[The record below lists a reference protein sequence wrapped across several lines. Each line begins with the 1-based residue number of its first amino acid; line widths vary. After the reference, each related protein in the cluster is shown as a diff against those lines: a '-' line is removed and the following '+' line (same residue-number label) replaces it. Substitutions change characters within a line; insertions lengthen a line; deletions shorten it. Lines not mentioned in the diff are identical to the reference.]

1 MPKTQEEETKS
12 LKTQQ
17 EKSQRD
23 LKNLKAKLEFKPE
36 EKQED
41 ETFAQAAKRRMA
53 LLDPGIYIQQKNS
66 ETMTRFLNQ

>member
-1 MPKTQEEETKS
+1 MHKTKEEKTKS
-12 LKTQQ
+12 LRTQLEQ
-17 EKSQRD
+17 SKRD

-53 LLDPGIYIQQKNS
+53 LLDPGNYI
-66 ETMTRFLNQ
+66 